1 MPDATQD
8 SADGLLGEALRLL
21 ADVQL
26 ELERERLRRMSVE
39 GLFDEV
45 LGAMSDG
52 LILVEPRGRV
62 WRVNKSAADLLSRTT
77 EEMVGKSLREV
88 LGPGVP
94 ASTWELF
101 RRDPRGRLEAVET
114 FVLRA
119 DGETVPVSLSCAV
132 ITDADGKVV
141 GGVYA
146 ARDLSQTH
154 RLVHELERAESRWR
168 LLVEVGDLLGG
179 ELDPRDA
186 LPAVCE
192 RLGEATGCHVAVI
205 LVRDGRFVEDVVHAP
220 GLDAP
225 VSELVAHPL
234 PAGTALALVVRG
246 ARVVHAPT
254 LQPDFPLGI
263 PDWPARSAALVP
275 LRARS
280 TSLGAILLFSEQ
292 PGAVGEPAIGI
303 SELVA
308 ARVSLALANARL
320 RESLVELEA
329 AREAARS
336 RQDVIAG
343 LSHEMKTPLGVISG
357 LIEGLREDGSPQ
369 ERERMNAAMRRQV
382 QRLRSLVQQFLDYS
396 GLEDGHHLLVHLQ
409 PTDLAELID
418 RAVSTWGRNHPIEVD
433 LEAGLPRA
441 CADSERLE
449 QVLANLLS
457 NAVKFSSPKSPVT
470 IAARRVRKAIEI
482 RVTDRGRG
490 ITPADL
496 ANLFEK
502 FHRGTGARG
511 TEGTGLGLYISKA
524 FMEAQGGGISVASRV
539 GSGSTFTVTIP
550 CAPKGAGGGRM
561 RR

>member
-1 MPDATQD
+1 MAEAAQD
-8 SADGLLGEALRLL
+8 PTEERLVEALRLL
-21 ADVQL
+21 ADVEL
-26 ELERERLRRMSVE
+26 ELENERLKRMSVAGMFE
-39 GLFDEV
+39 EV

-62 WRVNKSAADLLSRTT
+62 RRVNKAAADLLGRTT

-94 ASTWELF
+94 ASPWQLF
-101 RRDPRGRLEAVET
+101 QRDPRGRLEAVET
-114 FVLRA
+114 VVLRG
-119 DGETVPVSLSCAV
+119 DGEKVPVSLSCAV
-132 ITDADGKVV
+132 ITDPDGKVV
-141 GGVYA
+141 GAVYA

-154 RLVHELERAESRWR
+154 RLLHELEEAESRWR
-168 LLVEVGDLLGG
+168 LLTEVGDLLGG

-192 RLGEATGCHVAVI
+192 RLGEATGCHAAVI
-205 LVRDGRFVEDVVHAP
+205 LVREGRFVEDVVLGP
-220 GLDAP
+220 DLDAP

-234 PAGTALALVVRG
+234 PPGTALALVVRG
-246 ARVVHAPT
+246 ARVVHAQT

-263 PDWPARSAALVP
+263 PGWPVRSAALVP
-275 LRARS
+275 LKARS
-280 TSLGAILLFSEQ
+280 TSVGALLLFSEE
-292 PGAVGEPAIGI
+292 PGAVGDSAV
-303 SELVA
+303 SVAELVA

-329 AREAARS
+329 AREAAQS

-343 LSHEMKTPLGVISG
+343 LSHDMKTPLGVISG

-369 ERERMNAAMRRQV
+369 ERDRMYAAMRRQV
-382 QRLRSLVQQFLDYS
+382 QRLSSLVHQFLDYS
-396 GLEDGHHLLVHLQ
+396 RLEGGHRLLVHLQ

-418 RAVSTWGRNHPIEVD
+418 RAVATWGRNHPIDVD
-433 LEAGLPRA
+433 LEAGLPWVL
-441 CADSERLE
+441 ADRERLE

-457 NAVKFSSPKSPVT
+457 NAVKFSLPNSP
-470 IAARRVRKAIEI
+470 IAITAGRARKMIVIS
-482 RVTDRGRG
+482 VTDRGKG
-490 ITPADL
+490 IAPADL

-511 TEGTGLGLYISKA
+511 TEGAGLGLYISKA
-524 FMEAQGGGISVASRV
+524 LMEAQGGGISVTSRV

-550 CAPKGAGGGRM
+550 CTPRRGRAPGG
-561 RR
+561 

>member
-1 MPDATQD
+1 MPDAAHD
-8 SADGLLGEALRLL
+8 PPDGLLVEALRQL

-39 GLFDEV
+39 GLFEEV
-45 LGAMSDG
+45 LAAMSDG

-62 WRVNKSAADLLSRTT
+62 WRVNEAAAGLLRRTT
-77 EEMVGKSLREV
+77 EEMVGKSLRDV

-101 RRDPRGRLEAVET
+101 QRDPRGRLEAVET
-114 FVLRA
+114 VVLRA
-119 DGETVPVSLSCAV
+119 DGQEIPVSLSCAV
-132 ITDADGKVV
+132 ITDPDGKVV

-154 RLVHELERAESRWR
+154 HLLHELESAEARWR
-168 LLVEVGDLLGG
+168 LLAEVGDLLGG

-192 RLGEATGCHVAVI
+192 RLGAATGCHAAMI
-205 LVRDGRFVEDVVHAP
+205 LVREGRFVEDVVVGP

-225 VSELVAHPL
+225 VSELVGRPL
-234 PAGTALALVVRG
+234 PAGTALALAVRG

-254 LQPDFPLGI
+254 LQPDFPLGMRG
-263 PDWPARSAALVP
+263 WPARSAALAP
-275 LRARS
+275 LTARG
-280 TSLGAILLFSEQ
+280 TSLGALMLFSDQ
-292 PGAVGEPAIGI
+292 PGAVGEPAVGVT
-303 SELVA
+303 ELVA

-320 RESLVELEA
+320 RESLVELEG
-329 AREAARS
+329 AREAAQS

-343 LSHEMKTPLGVISG
+343 LSHDMKTPLGVISA
-357 LIEGLREDGSPQ
+357 LIEGFREDGSLQ
-369 ERERMNAAMRRQV
+369 ERERIYTAMRRQV
-382 QRLRSLVQQFLDYS
+382 QRLRSLVHQFLDYS
-396 GLEDGHHLLVHLQ
+396 RLEGGHHLVVHTQ

-441 CADSERLE
+441 LADSERLE
-449 QVLANLLS
+449 QVLANLVS
-457 NAVKFSSPKSPVT
+457 NAVKFSSPKSPVA
-470 IAARRVRKAIEI
+470 IAARRVRKTIEI

-502 FHRGTGARG
+502 FHRGAGARG
-511 TEGTGLGLYISKA
+511 TDGAGLGLYISKA
-524 FMEAQGGGISVASRV
+524 LIEAQGGAISVTSRV
-539 GSGSTFTVTIP
+539 GSGSTFTLTIP
-550 CAPKGAGGGRM
+550 SAP
-561 RR
+561 

>member
-1 MPDATQD
+1 MADAAQD
-8 SADGLLGEALRLL
+8 PPDGLLVEALRQL

-26 ELERERLRRMSVE
+26 ELEKERLRRMSVE
-39 GLFDEV
+39 GLFEEV

-62 WRVNKSAADLLSRTT
+62 WRVNKSAADLLRRTT
-77 EEMVGKSLREV
+77 EEMVGKRLRDV

-101 RRDPRGRLEAVET
+101 QRDRRGRLEAVET
-114 FVLRA
+114 VVLRA
-119 DGETVPVSLSCAV
+119 DGEKVPVSLSCAV
-132 ITDADGKVV
+132 ITDPDGKVV
-141 GGVYA
+141 GAVYA

-154 RLVHELERAESRWR
+154 RLLHELERAEARWR
-168 LLVEVGDLLGG
+168 LLAEVGDLLGE

-192 RLGEATGCHVAVI
+192 RLSEATGCHAAVI
-205 LVRDGRFVEDVVHAP
+205 LVREGRFVEDIVLGP

-263 PDWPARSAALVP
+263 PGWPARSAALVP
-275 LRARS
+275 LMARN
-280 TSLGAILLFSEQ
+280 TSLGALLLFSEQ
-292 PGAVGEPAIGI
+292 PGAVGEPAVGV

-329 AREAARS
+329 AREAAQS

-343 LSHEMKTPLGVISG
+343 LSHDMKTPLGVISA

-369 ERERMNAAMRRQV
+369 ERERMYTAMRRQV

-396 GLEDGHHLLVHLQ
+396 RLEGGHHLVVHTQ

-418 RAVSTWGRNHPIEVD
+418 RSVSTWGRNHPIEVD

-441 CADSERLE
+441 LADSERLE

-457 NAVKFSSPKSPVT
+457 NAVKFSPPTSPVA
-470 IAARRVRKAIEI
+470 IAARRVRKTIEI
-482 RVTDRGRG
+482 KVTDRGRG
-490 ITPADL
+490 IPPADL

-502 FHRGTGARG
+502 FHRGAEARG
-511 TEGTGLGLYISKA
+511 TQGTGLGLYISKA
-524 FMEAQGGGISVASRV
+524 LIEAQGGAISVTSRV
-539 GSGSTFTVTIP
+539 GVGSTFTVTIP
-550 CAPKGAGGGRM
+550 SVP
-561 RR
+561 